1 MLANSVALLTF
12 VLSLFGC
19 KLSQT
24 MVQLTVMF
32 ERAGIIFLPSSS
44 SSSSSTSSFSFSSSS
59 SSSYSD
65 LALPYHFFPLSIIQT
80 VQVAYGYCGTIIF
93 NDKQTNRQTDR
104 QTDQIRS
111 DQVLHYDEQ
120 QTNLIF
126 FLHSSYSTDT
136 RFLSSIF
143 FFFFFLH
150 PSFLRVC
157 YSRKI
162 TTTADLLR
170 L

>member
-44 SSSSSTSSFSFSSSS
+44 SSSSS

-93 NDKQTNRQTDR
+93 NDRQTNRQTDR
-104 QTDQIRS
+104 QTDRQIRS
-111 DQVLHYDEQ
+111 DQIRFYIM
-120 QTNLIF
+120 TNNKQIWF
-126 FLHSSYSTDT
+126 FFFIRRTLQI
-136 RFLSSIF
+136 RAFFPQF
-143 FFFFFLH
+143 FFFFCI
-150 PSFLRVC
+150 PASSVSVTRG
-157 YSRKI
+157 K
-162 TTTADLLR
+162 
-170 L
+170 

>member
-93 NDKQTNRQTDR
+93 NDRQTNRQTDR
-104 QTDQIRS
+104 QTDRSDQIRS
-111 DQVLHYDEQ
+111 GSTLWRTTNKFDFFSSFVVLYRYA
-120 QTNLIF
+120 LS
-126 FLHSSYSTDT
+126 FLN
-136 RFLSSIF
+136 F
-143 FFFFFLH
+143 FFFCI
-150 PSFLRVC
+150 PASSVSVTRG
-157 YSRKI
+157 K
-162 TTTADLLR
+162 
-170 L
+170 

>member
-44 SSSSSTSSFSFSSSS
+44 SSSSS

-93 NDKQTNRQTDR
+93 NDRQTNRQTDR
-104 QTDQIRS
+104 QTDRQIRS
-111 DQVLHYDEQ
+111 DQIRFYIM
-120 QTNLIF
+120 TNNKQI
-126 FLHSSYSTDT
+126 
-136 RFLSSIF
+136 
-143 FFFFFLH
+143 
-150 PSFLRVC
+150 
-157 YSRKI
+157 
-162 TTTADLLR
+162 
-170 L
+170 